1 MFFNRLM
8 PTRSYLIA
16 FSLALVLPI
25 IAFGALSFMYYASIE
40 RGRLERQAA
49 QIARQTGAIL
59 DSEVGDLL
67 ALLKA
72 LGSSSSLLRGDLAD
86 FHAQANRLVE
96 GRDEVV
102 VLRTLGDKQLLNTQF
117 PFGRALPAPVPLS
130 REDIEAYDAGQPR
143 VSDVYPSPVSAE
155 PRVAVAMRPL
165 PKEKPEYLLAIT
177 VPTSRFRD
185 AILPA
190 VPPNWI
196 IGVGDRRG
204 IYVTHSTRHA
214 EVSGR
219 PGSSSY
225 LANVVDNSGSFY
237 GRSATGAPLLAGY
250 SRSELTG
257 WITAANIL
265 AEVLEGPLRRSLTA
279 LAIAAAIVLAISA
292 LFAFLFSRRLAGGAR
307 ALAARAE
314 ALDSGRPSPPLRL
327 GVSEFSIIDK
337 ALDGAAAAIGER
349 AALTQSLVEAL
360 QQKEILLKEVNH
372 RVKNSL
378 QLVASLLSLQKGQI
392 REPEARRQFEE
403 AAQRIN
409 TVAHIHQRLYRDEH
423 LDKVALDRVLIDLCE
438 DLNRVFP
445 ESRISIVCN
454 AAPCFLP
461 TERVIPLALTI
472 NELITNAFKY
482 GFPDGQGGVIQV
494 DCREEPGA
502 IVLSVSDDGAP
513 LQEDFDPSRSAGL
526 GMKMV
531 TALAR
536 QLRATL
542 RVEHMAIGKAFTL
555 RVPVEEPAHDA
566 EADPRAV

>member
-1 MFFNRLM
+1 MLFNRLM
-8 PTRSYLIA
+8 STRSYLLA
-16 FSLALVLPI
+16 FSLALVVPI
-25 IAFGALSFMYYASIE
+25 IAFGALSFLYYASVE
-40 RGRLERQAA
+40 RGRLERQAS

-72 LGSSSSLLRGDLAD
+72 LGSSSSLLRDDLAD
-86 FHAQANRLVE
+86 FHAQASRLVE

-102 VLRTLGDKQLLNTQF
+102 VLRTMGDRQLLNTQA
-117 PFGRALPAPVPLS
+117 PFGRALPPAISLT

-143 VSDVYPSPVSAE
+143 ISDVYPSPISGE
-155 PRVAVAMRPL
+155 PRVAVAVRPL

-185 AILPA
+185 AMLQAI
-190 VPPNWI
+190 PPNWI

-225 LANVVDNSGSFY
+225 LANVTENSGSFY
-237 GRSATGAPLLAGY
+237 AKSATGAPLLAGY
-250 SRSELTG
+250 YRSELTG

-265 AEVLEGPLRRSLTA
+265 TEVLEGPLRRSLTA
-279 LAIAAAIVLAISA
+279 LAVAAAIVLAISA
-292 LFAFLFSRRLAGGAR
+292 LFAFLFSRRLAGSAR

-314 ALDSGRPSPPLRL
+314 ALDSTRPSSPLRL
-327 GVSEFSIIDK
+327 GVSEFSVIDK
-337 ALDGAAAAIGER
+337 ALDGAAVAIAER

-360 QQKEILLKEVNH
+360 QQKEMLLKEVNH

-392 REPEARRQFEE
+392 QEPEARRQFEA

-423 LDKVALDRVLIDLCE
+423 LDKVALDRVLVELCE
-438 DLNRVFP
+438 DLNRVVA

-454 AAPCFLP
+454 AVACFLP
-461 TERVIPLALTI
+461 TERVIPVALAI
-472 NELITNAFKY
+472 NEMITNAFKY
-482 GFPDGQGGVIQV
+482 SFPDGEGGVIRV
-494 DCREEPGA
+494 ECREEPGA
-502 IVLSVSDDGAP
+502 ILLSVSDDGAP
-513 LQEDFDPSRSAGL
+513 LQDDFDPSRSTGL

-542 RVEHMAIGKAFTL
+542 CVERRAVGKAFTL
-555 RVPVEEPAHDA
+555 RVPVEGSKPDA
-566 EADPRAV
+566 S